1 MTLLE
6 VALAFVAA
14 ATAWLVWSNL
24 RAREAANEA
33 IRRVCSRH
41 GYLFLDD
48 TVALASM
55 WPVRDDEGRITVRR
69 VFGFDYSDTGHGR
82 RSGTVT
88 LVGASVSDVRLEAPS
103 AASDTPH

>member
-6 VALAFVAA
+6 LLLALAAA
-14 ATAWLVWSNL
+14 ATVWVVWTNL
-24 RAREAANEA
+24 RAREAANVA
-33 IRRVCSRH
+33 IRVACERA

-55 WPVRDDEGRITVRR
+55 WPVRDDEGRVALRR
-69 VFGFDYSDTGHGR
+69 TFGFDYSDTGHRR

-88 LVGASVSDVRLEAPS
+88 LVGAKVSDVRIDADAPFEE
-103 AASDTPH
+103 TTG

>member
-6 VALAFVAA
+6 LVLALAAA
-14 ATAWLVWSNL
+14 ATTWLVWTNL
-24 RAREAANEA
+24 RAREAANAA
-33 IRRVCSRH
+33 IRGACERL

-55 WPVRDDEGRITVRR
+55 WPVRDGDGRVALRR
-69 VFGFDYSDTGHGR
+69 TFGFDYSDTGHRR

-88 LVGASVSDVRLEAPS
+88 LVGATVSDVRIDAAAPHDN
-103 AASDTPH
+103 ATG

>member
-6 VALAFVAA
+6 FLLALTAA
-14 ATAWLVWSNL
+14 ATAWLVWTNL

-33 IRRVCSRH
+33 IRGACERA

-55 WPVRDDEGRITVRR
+55 WPVRDGDGHVALRR
-69 VFGFDYSDTGHGR
+69 TFGFDYSDTGHRR

-88 LVGASVSDVRLEAPS
+88 LVGAAVSDVHIGAEATREGTTS
-103 AASDTPH
+103 